1 MSRFDTA
8 PTISIAIPL
17 DLNDNVHASPF
28 EVRPRYFSNVIQ
40 LRMASGNDVNDARYR
55 ARSGILLARIMIIVV
70 MFLAMVVV
78 MVMTV
83 VMRLL
88 ISLLGH
94 PKSHASIADDASQ
107 FADAL

>member
-1 MSRFDTA
+1 M
-8 PTISIAIPL
+8 
-17 DLNDNVHASPF
+17 NDNVHASPF
-28 EVRPRYFSNVIQ
+28 EVGPRYFSNVIQ
-40 LRMASGNDVNDARYR
+40 LCMASSNDVNDARYR

-78 MVMTV
+78 MVFMTV